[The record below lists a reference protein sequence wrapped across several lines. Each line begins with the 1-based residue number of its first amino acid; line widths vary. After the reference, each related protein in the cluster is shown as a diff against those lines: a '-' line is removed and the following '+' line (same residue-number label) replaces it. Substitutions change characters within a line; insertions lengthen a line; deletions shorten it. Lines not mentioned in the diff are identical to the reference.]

1 MISDQRSREEAIDP
15 TRSFCVSA
23 PAGSGKTE
31 LLTQRL
37 LALLARVDRPEQV
50 LAITFTRKAASEMAH
65 RVMHRLEQAQKEA
78 PVTADHD
85 KVTRRLAQ
93 NLLEHAAQ
101 RQWQLN
107 ESSLNL
113 RTIDSFCHELTRQM
127 PVLSG
132 IGGMVEPVDN
142 AVPLYEDAVRG
153 FLNEANNGSSR
164 LEIRQLLEAFDNRW
178 SKVGEL
184 LVAIL
189 GRRGDWGGLVGQHH
203 DPEAAE
209 ASITAT
215 LDDLISHRLAFLRD
229 RLDAHFENLLRVL
242 NEAQEVLGKA
252 ALSLTVSTEDL
263 ADWKVVAGSFLTSQH
278 NWRRAGGINKNQG
291 FLPQSEAKGEF
302 VQILQAVAEDEALR
316 EALEELFHLPD
327 RRADESGWDLVV
339 LISSLLPLLQAH
351 LLLVFQRLGVVDHTH
366 ISLAAI
372 QALGPDELPTPLA
385 QRLDYQIEHLLID
398 EFQDTSASQAELL
411 RCLTRGWQD
420 HNATGAAPRTLFV
433 VGDAMQSIYGF
444 RHADISLFLRARAGW
459 LTGISLNTLTL
470 SQNFRSC
477 PNVVN
482 WVNTIFSELLGDE
495 DNAGAGRVRFVPAE
509 SRADGDPSVA
519 SGVTSRLF
527 QSSETNREAT
537 YIADEIKTILAAHPE
552 ATIAILVRAKSHAG
566 GIANA
571 LAERGISCGGDAIQS
586 LPESTVIGDLLSL
599 CRWLANPADSIAALA
614 LLRGPWCGLDLSAI
628 SALLAPEAS
637 GPLDLLSIAEAGS
650 AGLSEGDRQRVSHLL
665 AALSWGEEKRDRLAL
680 PIWIEQIW
688 LQLGGPQCA
697 CHEDLYFVES
707 FLALLRRAEERGRGL
722 DINWLQQELAG
733 APFVSDDLSENVRIT
748 TLHKAKG
755 LEFDYVFIPY
765 LNRRT
770 RSQNRDLI
778 RWHWHEDSATRGL
791 LIAANDED
799 KTSNSLYNYLSW
811 LQKIK
816 NKEELKRL
824 LYVGVTRAKVRAILT
839 ASASWEN
846 HQEPPEPTTGTFFE
860 LLQKT
865 THGPETLEV
874 VPMGANENAGA
885 TDRDM
890 PDRRLVRL
898 HRRFMKVSEQT
909 RPEATVSAP
918 TLSESVNLSQESN
931 RLERVIGVITH
942 RVLELLAGN
951 APAGQAAESLANQWI
966 ANNLVRHALG
976 PAQAEAVKARC
987 EALIHLTL
995 TCSTGKW
1002 ILAAHAEAYSEMVL
1016 NRIEDGECKTYI
1028 VDRTFHDET
1037 AGVRWVLDFKT
1048 SQPREGE
1055 STESFI
1061 AREAE
1066 AYRDQLTTY
1075 AELIGGLNWTHD
1087 LPIKKGLYYPAIQYL
1102 AVCD

>member
-1 MISDQRSREEAIDP
+1 MNSDQRSREEAIDP

-50 LAITFTRKAASEMAH
+50 LAITFTRKAASEMAQ
-65 RVMHRLEQAQKEA
+65 RVMQRLEQAKKDM

-85 KVTRRLAQ
+85 KVTRQLA
-93 NLLEHAAQ
+93 LSLIEHATQ

-132 IGGMVEPVDN
+132 MGGMVEPVDN
-142 AVPLYEDAVRG
+142 ALPLYEDAVRS
-153 FLNEANNGSSR
+153 FLSEANNGSSH
-164 LEIRQLLEAFDNRW
+164 LHVKQLLEAFDNRW
-178 SKVGEL
+178 SKVSEL

-189 GRRGDWGGLVGQHH
+189 GRRGDWGGVIGQHL

-215 LDDLISHRLAFLRD
+215 MDDLISHRLTFLRD
-229 RLDAHFENLLRVL
+229 RLDARFENLLWVL
-242 NEAQEVLGKA
+242 NDALEVLGKA
-252 ALSLTVSTEDL
+252 PLSLTVSTEDL
-263 ADWKVVAGSFLTSQH
+263 ADWKVAAGYFLTAQH
-278 NWRRAGGINKNQG
+278 NWRRPGGINKNLG
-291 FLPQSEAKGEF
+291 FLPQSKAKSEF

-316 EALEELFHLPD
+316 EGLEELFHLPD
-327 RRADESGWDLVV
+327 RHVDEGGWELVV

-351 LLLVFQRLGVVDHTH
+351 LLLVFQRAGVVDHTH

-372 QALGPDELPTPLA
+372 QALGPDELPTSLA

-444 RHADISLFLRARAGW
+444 RHADISLFLRARAGS
-459 LTGISLNTLTL
+459 LAGISLNTLTL

-477 PNVVN
+477 TNVVN
-482 WVNTIFSELLGDE
+482 WVNTTFSELLGDD
-495 DNAGAGRVRFVPAE
+495 DNAGAGRVSYVPAE
-509 SRADGDPSVA
+509 SRAESDGSIT
-519 SGVTSRLF
+519 SGVTAMLF
-527 QSSETNREAT
+527 QDSQSNRETA
-537 YIADEIKTILAAHPE
+537 YVAAEIEGILATHPD
-552 ATIAILVRAKSHAG
+552 ATVAILVRAKSHAA
-566 GIANA
+566 GIASA

-586 LPESTVIGDLLSL
+586 LPDSTIIGDLMSL

-614 LLRGPWCGLDLSAI
+614 LLRSPWCGLDLQAI
-628 SALLAPEAS
+628 STLLAPGGL
-637 GPLDLLSIAEAGS
+637 GPLDLLSLAGAES
-650 AGLSEGDRQRVSHLL
+650 SGLSETDRQRVSHLVS
-665 AALSWGEEKRDRLAL
+665 ALSWGEEKRDRLAL

-688 LQLGGPQCA
+688 LHLGGPQCA
-697 CHEDLYFVES
+697 SHEDLHFVES
-707 FLALLRRAEERGRGL
+707 FLALLRRAEEGGRGL
-722 DINWLQQELAG
+722 DTSWLQQELAG
-733 APFVSDDLSENVRIT
+733 APFVSEDLSENVRIT

-778 RWHWHEDSATRGL
+778 RWHWHEDSAARGL
-791 LIAANDED
+791 LIAANDDD
-799 KTSNSLYNYLSW
+799 KTSKSLYNYLSW

-839 ASASWEN
+839 ASASWEH
-846 HQEPPEPTTGTFFE
+846 HQEPPEPTAGTFFE
-860 LLQKT
+860 LLHKT
-865 THGPETLEV
+865 THGAGTLEV
-874 VPMGANENAGA
+874 VPMEVDEDGVSTRGD
-885 TDRDM
+885 TPGR
-890 PDRRLVRL
+890 PLVRL
-898 HRRFMKVSEQT
+898 QRQFMKVSKQT
-909 RPEATVSAP
+909 QPEVAVSA
-918 TLSESVNLSQESN
+918 SSSVESGILQQESN
-931 RLERVIGVITH
+931 RMERAIGIITH
-942 RVLELLAGN
+942 RVLELLASHT
-951 APAGQAAESLANQWI
+951 PAEDAAESLANNWI
-966 ANNLVRHALG
+966 ATNLVRHALS
-976 PAQAEAVKARC
+976 PAQAEVVKARC
-987 EALIHLTL
+987 ETLIHLTL
-995 TCSTGKW
+995 TCPTGKW
-1002 ILAAHAEAYSEMVL
+1002 ILAAQTEAYSEMVL
-1016 NRIEDGECKTYI
+1016 NRIEGGECKTYI
-1028 VDRTFHDET
+1028 VDRTFLDKT

-1055 STESFI
+1055 STAIFVG
-1061 AREAE
+1061 REAE
-1066 AYRDQLTTY
+1066 MYRTQLATY
-1075 AELIGGLNWTHD
+1075 AELIESLNWAD
-1087 LPIKKGLYYPAIQYL
+1087 NLPVKKGLYYPAIQHL
-1102 AVCD
+1102 AVYD